1 MRSGADEVEPEA
13 REAALAMGVLR
24 RGQSVPPLHPPM
36 VSLHVEQTTPEAI
49 WTDIKIMA
57 STSAVELGRLEPGED
72 EPRPAGP
79 RLNEPDPRDPSRDSA
94 PPQII
99 KNPGR
104 HAIVASDLSTQ
115 IHGELHTSQLGTFS
129 GESVVGLCKL
139 RKDFPYLLY
148 SQS

>member
-1 MRSGADEVEPEA
+1 MRSGADEAEPED
-13 REAALAMGVLR
+13 REAALSMGVLR
-24 RGQSVPPLHPPM
+24 RGQSEPPLHPPI
-36 VSLHVEQTTPEAI
+36 VSLHVGQTTPEANG
-49 WTDIKIMA
+49 TCIKIMA
-57 STSAVELGRLEPGED
+57 SISAVKLGNLEPRQD
-72 EPRPAGP
+72 EPSPTGP
-79 RLNEPDPRDPSRDSA
+79 RVSEPDPRDPSRDPA

-129 GESVVGLCKL
+129 GESVVGFCKL